1 MKLQKYITET
11 KLYYLSGQTPT
22 NCNSIIFYNTGSSKV
37 IIDGIPLTQLQ
48 QIVITG
54 SWCELLVK
62 QYSFEFV
69 QTAESRNE
77 LTIIYKKYVD

>member
-1 MKLQKYITET
+1 MNLQKYITET
-11 KLYYLSGQTPT
+11 KVYYLSGQTPT

-54 SWCELLVK
+54 SIGELLVK
-62 QYSFEFV
+62 QYSFEFI

-77 LTIIYKKYVD
+77 LTIIYKKYVS